1 MVPPVNR
8 TGPAKVVVV
17 VELDVE
23 VLEVELDELDEVL
36 EVELD
41 ELDEVLEVELVE
53 VVELFGFGPSN
64 A

>member
-36 EVELD
+36 EVEL
-41 ELDEVLEVELVE
+41 VE